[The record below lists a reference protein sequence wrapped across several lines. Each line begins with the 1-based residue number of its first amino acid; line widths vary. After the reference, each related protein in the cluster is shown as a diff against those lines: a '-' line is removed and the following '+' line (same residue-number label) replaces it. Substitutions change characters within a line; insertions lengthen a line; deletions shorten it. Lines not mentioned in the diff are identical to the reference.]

1 MTSVVLD
8 TSALLAMLLGEP
20 GGVRVQKV
28 IADAAMSTISL
39 GETVGLLTRQ
49 GFDLPA
55 IRRLLDALPFDRVPF
70 DEDQAYSAGLL
81 LPLTRPAGLSLG
93 DRACLALAAKLG
105 VPAMTAD
112 RAWSSVATAVG
123 VDVQLIR

>member
-1 MTSVVLD
+1 MTSAVLD
-8 TSALLAMLLGEP
+8 TSALLAMLLVEP

-28 IADAAMSTISL
+28 ITDASMSTINL

-55 IRRLLDALPFDRVPF
+55 IRRLLDALPFDRVLF
-70 DEDQAYSAGLL
+70 DEDQAYAAGLL

-105 VPAMTAD
+105 VPALTAD

>member
-1 MTSVVLD
+1 MTRAVLD

-20 GGVRVQKV
+20 GGVRVKRL
-28 IADAAMSTISL
+28 IADAAMSTINL

-49 GFDLPA
+49 GFDLPT
-55 IRRLLDALPFDRVPF
+55 IHLLLDALPFDRVTF
-70 DEDQAYSAGLL
+70 DEEQAYAAGLL

-93 DRACLALAAKLG
+93 DRACLALAAQLG
-105 VPAMTAD
+105 VPALTAN
-112 RAWSSVATAVG
+112 RAWSSVAAAVG